1 MPTNAGDSGSL
12 QEGELFAGYTIVRLL
27 GAGGMGQ
34 VYLAKHPRLPRHD
47 ALKILSAEYTA
58 DVEYRRRFDRECDLA
73 ASLYNQHIVGI
84 HDRGEFNGQLWL
96 SMDYVEGTD
105 AAHLLNEKYP
115 AGMPHAEVVEIIS
128 AVAEALDY
136 AHSRGLL
143 HRDVKPANILL
154 SEPKPRRRILL
165 ADFGIAREA
174 GEISGL
180 TVTNV
185 LMGTT
190 AYCSPEQLR
199 GAHLDGRADQYG
211 LGCTAFHL
219 LTGTAPFEHTN
230 PAVVISQHL
239 SGPPPLLSQRRPELA
254 PLDPVIVKVLAKNP
268 GDRYPTCSDFAAALA
283 GQPGATVQVPVAQ
296 APGLPHPQAPLHPH
310 QPPPTGRR
318 IGQGTLIASLIAV
331 ALVVL
336 AFVLGLLLLSTKSDA
351 PQASAPAP
359 LPSKTAAQ
367 TPSTSTAAAPLV
379 VASILTDAADVLR
392 PQDEDVVMGRL
403 TDLLQDRG
411 IRLYVVYVKTF
422 DGVPP
427 DVFAGKLIYENRLD
441 EAAAILVVA
450 TDDREYEF
458 YVPPSVAE
466 PRNIDVGK
474 IDRDHIRP
482 AVREKRWRDA
492 ALEAVQGLGGGQR
505 RGPN

>member
-1 MPTNAGDSGSL
+1 M
-12 QEGELFAGYTIVRLL
+12 QEGELFAGYTIVRRL

-115 AGMPHAEVVEIIS
+115 MGMPHAEVVEIIS

-154 SEPKPRRRILL
+154 GEAKPRRRILL

-211 LGCTAFHL
+211 LGCTAYHL
-219 LTGTAPFEHTN
+219 LTGTAPFHHTN

-239 SGPPPLLSQRRPELA
+239 SGQPPLLSQRRPDLA
-254 PLDPVIVKVLAKNP
+254 PLDPVIAKVLAKNP
-268 GDRYPTCSDFAAALA
+268 EERFATCSDFAAALA
-283 GQPGATVQVPVAQ
+283 GQPASTVQTPVAQ
-296 APGLPHPQAPLHPH
+296 APGLPPPPPLHPH
-310 QPPPTGRR
+310 QTPHTGRR
-318 IGQGTLIASLIAV
+318 IGQGTLIAALFAV

-336 AFVLGLLLLSTKSDA
+336 ALVLGLQLLSEKSN
-351 PQASAPAP
+351 PPRASAPV
-359 LPSKTAAQ
+359 PSKTAAQ

-379 VASILTDAADVLR
+379 VASILTDSADVLR
-392 PQDEDVVMGRL
+392 PVDEDVVMGRL
-403 TDLLQDRG
+403 TELLQDRG

-422 DGVPP
+422 DGEPP
-427 DVFAGKLIYENRLD
+427 VSFAKKLIYNNRLD
-441 EAAAILVVA
+441 EAAAILVIA
-450 TDDREYEF
+450 TDDREF
-458 YVPPSVAE
+458 AFLVPRSIAE
-466 PRNIDVGK
+466 TRNINVEE
-474 IDRDHIRP
+474 IYRDHIAP
-482 AVREKRWRDA
+482 AVRQKRWRDA
-492 ALEAVQGLGGGQR
+492 ALEAVHGLDVGQR